1 MATLSASSSSRRYHE
16 EEQQFYQQ
24 DQMAEGSYGDQNE
37 TQEATIEG
45 WRDIA

>member
-1 MATLSASSSSRRYHE
+1 MATLSASSSSRHYHE
-16 EEQQFYQQ
+16 QDQQFHQQ
-24 DQMAEGSYGDQNE
+24 DQLAEGSYADQDE

>member
-1 MATLSASSSSRRYHE
+1 MATLSASTSRRSQE
-16 EEQQFYQQ
+16 EHHYQQ
-24 DQMAEGSYGDQNE
+24 EVPEGAYGDQNG